1 MMKAILSF
9 SISLLLVLGVNAQL
23 DQKVK
28 RSFETANSPQLSITN
43 SFGGITIKKH
53 NKKIID
59 VLVEINVVPKR
70 SKDMEKIKDRVRIDI
85 KEIGDLVELTTI
97 VDLNGIS
104 TEGVE
109 IDYTVFI
116 PANTAL
122 KIRNQFGDVWIE
134 GTESNV
140 YARVQHGDFF
150 CGDIGGT
157 DNSIKVQFGEL
168 RLETIK
174 DAELEIQHGDF
185 HANKLEDVELEVQF
199 SDVEIDRV
207 EGDVDIDVQHSDLEI
222 GVLTIE
228 LKKLEID
235 AQFSDIDLEAGL
247 WSVFYME
254 LEGSFTDFTFP
265 SLFKDWIV
273 HESKEINSVEYRI
286 NDRDT
291 SGGRIIIDAN
301 HSDVDLD

>member
-1 MMKAILSF
+1 MKTTLTFSF
-9 SISLLLVLGVNAQL
+9 FLLLVLGVNAQI

-43 SFGGITIKKH
+43 SFGDITIKKH
-53 NKKIID
+53 NNKIID
-59 VLVEINVVPKR
+59 VLVEINIVPKR
-70 SKDMEKIKDRVRIDI
+70 TKDMEKIKDRVRIDI
-85 KEIGDLVELTTI
+85 KEVGDLIELTTI

-109 IDYTVFI
+109 IDYTVSM

-122 KIRNQFGDVWIE
+122 LVRNQFGNVWIE

-150 CGDIGGT
+150 CGDIGGA

-185 HANKLEDVELEVQF
+185 HANRLKDVELEVQF

-222 GVLTIE
+222 GVVAIE
-228 LKKLEID
+228 LRKLDID
-235 AQFSDIDLEAGL
+235 AQFSDVEITSGL

-254 LEGSFTDFTFP
+254 LEGSFSDFSFP

-273 HESKEINSVEYRI
+273 YESKEINSVEYQI

-291 SGGRIIIDAN
+291 SGGRIIIDAD